1 MNFSD
6 IFESPLVEDPPPLT
20 ARVTAIIDALMD
32 GELPPSNSGIPTTEE
47 LLDIII
53 GGVPLFNND
62 PPEDDPFWD
71 SIKITVPIDDIPTV
85 IVDNYECSIC
95 GNDAREV
102 LKLPCCKGRM
112 CTKCGINWFEKE
124 SSNCPFCKK
133 DLRE

>member
-20 ARVTAIIDALMD
+20 ARATAIIDALME
-32 GELPPSNSGIPTTEE
+32 GELPSLSGAE
-47 LLDIII
+47 LLDIIM
-53 GGVPLFNND
+53 GGLPVFNND
-62 PPEDDPFWD
+62 PPEGDPFWD
-71 SIKITVPIDDIPTV
+71 SIKVTVPIDTIPTI

-112 CTKCGINWFEKE
+112 CTKCGVNWFEKE

-133 DLRE
+133 DLRG